1 MVKKHIVYISGSRA
15 DYGLMR
21 NTLIEIAK
29 HLGLKLTVIGAGMH
43 LLAEFGMTINSI
55 KKDGKEQGFEVVQLN
70 ATYKD
75 DERASM
81 AEFVGQFIVELTR
94 VLKELKPNMLLVVGD
109 RGEMLA
115 GADVGTYLGIC
126 IVHVHGGEV
135 SSTVDEVAR
144 HAITKLAHI
153 HLASTKESA
162 ERIVK
167 MGEEKKNV
175 HVVGAPGIDDII
187 KVSIKKYE
195 LEKRLG
201 IKLADSFAIVTQH
214 PVSAEIGEVKKQ
226 IKETIEAVLS
236 AGLQAVIIYPNA
248 DAGGRAMIEVI
259 EQYRNNPSISIF
271 KSLKREEFLG
281 LMKHASVMIGNSSA
295 GIIEAVS
302 FKLPVVNVGTRQSGR
317 QRECNVIDAGYDRKK
332 ILAAIKK
339 ALDDKKF
346 RLALS
351 KCNSPYGDGKTAQR
365 IAKLLAEIKVDN
377 KLLQKRITY

>member
-1 MVKKHIVYISGSRA
+1 MAKRHIAYITGSRA
-15 DYGLMR
+15 DYGLMK
-21 NTLIEIAK
+21 NTLFEIAK
-29 HLGLKLTVIGAGMH
+29 HPKLRLSVVATGMH
-43 LLAEFGMTINSI
+43 LLPDFGLTLKDI
-55 KKDGKEQGFEVVQLN
+55 KEDGKRKGFEVIEVN

-81 AEFVGQFIVELTR
+81 SQFVGQFIVGLTKI
-94 VLKELKPNMLLVVGD
+94 LKDLKPDMLLVVGD

-115 GADVGTYLGIC
+115 GAVAGTYFGIC

-167 MGEEKKNV
+167 MGEEKKNI

-214 PVSAEIGEVKKQ
+214 PVSVEIGEVKKQ

-271 KSLKREEFLG
+271 KSLKRDEFLG
-281 LMKHASVMIGNSSA
+281 LMKYASVMIGNSSS
-295 GIIEAVS
+295 GIIEAPS
-302 FKLPVVNVGTRQSGR
+302 FKLPMINVGTRQQGR
-317 QRECNVIDAGYDRKK
+317 QRASNVIDAENDRKK
-332 ILAAIKK
+332 IVDAIRK
-339 ALDDKKF
+339 ALYDKKF
-346 RLALS
+346 RADLK
-351 KCNSPYGDGKTAQR
+351 KCENPYGDGKTAQR
-365 IAKLLAEIKVDN
+365 IAKLLAEIKIN
-377 KLLQKRITY
+377 NELLQKRITY